1 MINICMKDFNIN
13 FQNNN
18 NKNPSNYNPNNNLE
32 NKLNLIVKREYDN
45 KFDRHGFVRGSA
57 KQRALPIKEKLQT
70 VVELEAMLDK
80 SQPAWTDFHK
90 RPSNDCLLSSEACYI
105 R

>member
-45 KFDRHGFVRGSA
+45 KFD
-57 KQRALPIKEKLQT
+57 I
-70 VVELEAMLDK
+70 
-80 SQPAWTDFHK
+80 
-90 RPSNDCLLSSEACYI
+90 
-105 R
+105 